1 MRHLADV
8 AWSTAGG
15 RGPTPDELTWA
26 IGLHF
31 SVFTTQA
38 LTIDFGLTPAQ
49 IGVLSADILK
59 SALRRA
65 LADHAEV
72 PIEAV

>member
-1 MRHLADV
+1 M

-15 RGPTPDELTWA
+15 NGETPDELTWA
-26 IGLHF
+26 IGLNF

-38 LTIDFGLTPAQ
+38 LTIDFGLTPEQ
-49 IGVLSADILK
+49 IGVLTAGILK

-65 LADHAEV
+65 LDDHAAV
-72 PIEAV
+72 PIEAP